1 MAKNTDVKS
10 ALGQLEGTLETY
22 LVDKAP
28 YTLPDNVKDIIVS
41 FAPWASILLLLL
53 AIPGILLVLGA
64 GALVSPFAMFL
75 GPRYAMSYGMTYLL
89 SMGALAVSVVLE
101 ALAVP
106 GLFKKSLGAWKLLYY
121 AALVNLVS
129 GVLGGSFVSA
139 IVGSLIGLY
148 FLFQVK
154 SYYK

>member
-1 MAKNTDVKS
+1 MAKNTDVK
-10 ALGQLEGTLETY
+10 AGLGQLEDTLETY

-28 YTLPDNVKDIIVS
+28 FTLPDNVKEIVVS
-41 FAPWASILLLLL
+41 FAPWISIIVLLL

-64 GALVSPFAMFL
+64 GAIVAPFTVFL
-75 GPRYAMSYGMTYLL
+75 GPRYAMNYGMTYIV
-89 SMGALAVSVVLE
+89 SMVVLAVSVVLE

-106 GLFKKSLGAWKLLYY
+106 GLFKRSLGAWRLLYY
-121 AALVNLVS
+121 ASLVNLVS
-129 GVLGGSFVSA
+129 GILGGNFLSA